1 MKKKLKM
8 GMVGGG
14 IGSFIGAIHRNAA
27 FLDNQI
33 ELICGSFSSNYEN
46 SIDTGKDLF
55 LDAKRIYK
63 NYQDISIFRCTFI
76 YVKMG
81 GFQTCVIVY
90 ANPAADI
97 ET

>member
-1 MKKKLKM
+1 MEMKQKLKM

-33 ELICGSFSSNYEN
+33 ELVCGSFSSNYEN

-55 LDAKRIYK
+55 LNPQRVYK
-63 NYQDISIFRCTFI
+63 NYQDMIENFTDTL
-76 YVKMG
+76 V
-81 GFQTCVIVY
+81 
-90 ANPAADI
+90 ANLN
-97 ET
+97 

>member
-1 MKKKLKM
+1 MEMKQKLKM

-33 ELICGSFSSNYEN
+33 ELVCGSFSSNYEN

-55 LDAKRIYK
+55 LNPQRVYK
-63 NYQDISIFRCTFI
+63 NYQDIQLFFLKLEEVTVRKTL
-76 YVKMG
+76 KL
-81 GFQTCVIVY
+81 
-90 ANPAADI
+90 N
-97 ET
+97 